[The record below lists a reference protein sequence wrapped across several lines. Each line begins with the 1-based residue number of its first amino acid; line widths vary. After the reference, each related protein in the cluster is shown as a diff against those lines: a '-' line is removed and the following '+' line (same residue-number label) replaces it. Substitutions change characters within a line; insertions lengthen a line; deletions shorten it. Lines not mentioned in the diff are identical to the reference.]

1 MVNELMGAKM
11 KGDLLQSMQVVHE
24 LTKAVNKPVTIAIGT
39 ADLLTEHTFHPIS
52 PDTCFPCNF
61 S

>member
-1 MVNELMGAKM
+1 MGAKM